1 VVYLPA
7 GRNGLAFL
15 RAKVY
20 WFLVMKKTILFIIA
34 LAGAFAAE
42 AKIVTQTVEYK
53 QGDTT
58 LEGYLA
64 YDDAI
69 AGKRPGVLVVHQWLG
84 LTDYEKGRAEQLAA
98 LGYVA
103 FCADIYGKGVRPKDT
118 AEAGVLAGKYKSDR
132 ALLRLRVNAGLDAL
146 EKNALV
152 DTARVAA
159 IGYCFGGTTVIEL
172 ARSGANIAGIVSF
185 HGGLD
190 SPTPADGKN
199 IKCKVLIC
207 HGADDPYEKPAD
219 LAAFEDEM
227 RQANVDWVLIKY
239 GGAVHS
245 FTQPMAGNDNSKGA
259 AYNERA
265 DRRSWAAMKMFLA
278 GIFQ

>member
-1 VVYLPA
+1 
-7 GRNGLAFL
+7 
-15 RAKVY
+15 
-20 WFLVMKKTILFIIA
+20 MKTILPLFLA
-34 LAGAFAAE
+34 LAGAVSVP
-42 AKIVTQTVEYK
+42 AKLVTQTVEYK
-53 QGDTT
+53 QGDAT

-64 YDDAI
+64 YDDSV
-69 AGKRPGVLVVHQWLG
+69 AGPRPGVLVVHQWLG
-84 LTDYEKGRAEQLAA
+84 LTDYEKHRAEQLAG

-103 FCADIYGKGVRPKDT
+103 FCADIYGKGIRPKDT
-118 AEAGVLAGKYKSDR
+118 SEAGVQATKYKSDR
-132 ALLRLRVNAGLDAL
+132 ALLRLRVNAGLDEL
-146 EKNALV
+146 KNNALV
-152 DTARVAA
+152 DKTRVAA

-172 ARSGANIAGIVSF
+172 ARSGADLQGIVSF

-207 HGADDPYEKPAD
+207 HGADDPFEKPAD

-227 RQANVDWVLIKY
+227 RQAHVDWVLIKF

-245 FTQPMAGNDNSKGA
+245 FTQPLAGNDNSKGA
-259 AYNERA
+259 AYNEPA
-265 DRRSWAAMKMFLA
+265 DRRSWAAMKMFFA